1 MSDQVPGSITVADR
15 FRAMADQIER
25 NEASRFGGAFV
36 IVPPEQGGEPIAVML
51 LDEKADPAMFW
62 SAVQTKAR
70 MALEE
75 IDARQRQGLSYG
87 R

>member
-1 MSDQVPGSITVADR
+1 MSDEAPPITTAGR

-36 IVPPEQGGEPIAVML
+36 IVPPELGGEPIAVML

-62 SAVQTKAR
+62 SAVQTKAK
-70 MALEE
+70 MALDE
-75 IDARQRQGLSYG
+75 ISDRERRGMTYG